1 MFLNIYDCPKMHC
14 LYFFHINKMCYTVSQ
29 AQWPT
34 KESRQMQVLCDV
46 VFLSS
51 VPFSYWDTSEGFTF
65 TQTIKFYHYFNFFL
79 FYLKKKKRRKEKKS
93 KNKNVLHNVYL
104 WLNDEQKITNCQI
117 ILLTI

>member
-1 MFLNIYDCPKMHC
+1 
-14 LYFFHINKMCYTVSQ
+14 MCYTVSQ

-79 FYLKKKKRRKEKKS
+79 FYLKKRKEEKKRKARTKMFYIMFTYDSMMNKKS
-93 KNKNVLHNVYL
+93 QTVKSS
-104 WLNDEQKITNCQI
+104 C
-117 ILLTI
+117 